1 MVGCFWIGPQCWPQ
15 CWARSS
21 WEAWV
26 CHRLTVNSLSGW
38 THLPFWPLDCY
49 RNQEDS
55 KSLCKQSESGG
66 DDGGRGGREGIV
78 KVGPARCLHKGNQAD
93 LIFLSDQGKV
103 FTAQKVKRERAIG

>member
-55 KSLCKQSESGG
+55 KSLCKQTESGG
-66 DDGGRGGREGIV
+66 DDGDGGDGGGDDLAGLV
-78 KVGPARCLHKGNQAD
+78 PYVGAVIRDTRANYTAP
-93 LIFLSDQGKV
+93 GKV
-103 FTAQKVKRERAIG
+103 RRAPQRTLCC